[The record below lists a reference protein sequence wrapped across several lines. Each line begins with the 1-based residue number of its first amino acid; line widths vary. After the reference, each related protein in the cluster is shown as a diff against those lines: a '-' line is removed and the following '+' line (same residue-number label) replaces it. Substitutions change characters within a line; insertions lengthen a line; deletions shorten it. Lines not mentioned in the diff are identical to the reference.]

1 MINLSQSNEPV
12 GKSESLQADKMF
24 VELWSVLDDK
34 TVKASGDIVL
44 QFSLGEL
51 TIRKV
56 KVIHQDGK
64 HPWVKLP
71 EIRYLDQ
78 KSEEWKS
85 ISVLVPSR
93 QLRKH
98 ITDEVLK
105 VYESLCRARQDA

>member
-1 MINLSQSNEPV
+1 MPPSLVQPNILSLRLERY
-12 GKSESLQADKMF
+12 
-24 VELWSVLDDK
+24 
-34 TVKASGDIVL
+34 
-44 QFSLGEL
+44 LGG
-51 TIRKV
+51 RS
-56 KVIHQDGK
+56 
-64 HPWVKLP
+64 KLP